1 MRLCK
6 LIVIVSA
13 LVLTFPVF
21 SKLPAGQSPQ
31 NPPKSAVPTLKV
43 YARETIVDVIVTDS
57 KGEPIRGLKQSD
69 FLIKEDGKPQPVR
82 SFKEYGFE
90 PPLPGGL
97 IRKPPPPNI
106 HSNVDV
112 VPTSGPVNIILID
125 ALHLDI
131 VSTVRSL
138 QAIAQ
143 YFKRMPQG
151 TEVAIFWLSSSG
163 LHLLQGFTSD
173 PTLLLAAAQTNRTD
187 IGSNEDCYEQDWAT
201 ADALNQIAVYVAGIQ
216 GRKNLVW
223 FTPGMPLNL
232 MRDGGYSWGAASSC
246 RDATP
251 RAFGGNFGDSGGL
264 VNVSCGTLDR
274 FGGQCNSGPTLFTGS
289 EDGIDMGMVHRLMD
303 LYELF
308 SEEQIAI
315 SPVSSLGV
323 GGLGTAQLVAEQ
335 VAEQSGGIAQ
345 YNSNDLSAR
354 LAQAID
360 QGSHFYTLSYIP
372 PRRNDDGH
380 YHTIAVTLDRPSAHL
395 VYRTGYNAEDPK
407 QPKQF
412 SGPELIKAAL
422 AGKTPPAAQLLFDA
436 KIQPVAQSPD
446 SDVPNPFAAPF
457 APTPASPPAPAKKGG
472 GKTSAQRI
480 PYDLLLAV
488 PQSQITF
495 AEGPGGTHIV
505 SLEFAFDT
513 YDNYSGKLLGGH
525 SQNVSLTLT
534 PDRYQEF
541 IQSPVFFHEQISFYP
556 GPLFLRVGILDSN
569 SNKVGTLEIPLTIP
583 KK

>member
-335 VAEQSGGIAQ
+335 VAEIEERVFDLDLDCVRTRNLKDDIMSGHEREASFDSGVGMDKIFERDDVREPAGLRI
-345 YNSNDLSAR
+345 SMERKD
-354 LAQAID
+354 
-360 QGSHFYTLSYIP
+360 TTMPIP
-372 PRRNDDGH
+372 PSPVRVNDSEENRNTVKMDD
-380 YHTIAVTLDRPSAHL
+380 IVRTL
-395 VYRTGYNAEDPK
+395 
-407 QPKQF
+407 
-412 SGPELIKAAL
+412 
-422 AGKTPPAAQLLFDA
+422 
-436 KIQPVAQSPD
+436 
-446 SDVPNPFAAPF
+446 
-457 APTPASPPAPAKKGG
+457 PTAKKKRKE
-472 GKTSAQRI
+472 KTNFKLVFLI
-480 PYDLLLAV
+480 P
-488 PQSQITF
+488 
-495 AEGPGGTHIV
+495 
-505 SLEFAFDT
+505 FD
-513 YDNYSGKLLGGH
+513 
-525 SQNVSLTLT
+525 
-534 PDRYQEF
+534 
-541 IQSPVFFHEQISFYP
+541 
-556 GPLFLRVGILDSN
+556 
-569 SNKVGTLEIPLTIP
+569 
-583 KK
+583 